1 MGMKMTVTTVD
12 KKEISNSIFEIPSDY
27 EIMTK
32 EEMQK
37 MFKGMGGM

>member
-1 MGMKMTVTTVD
+1 MTVTDVN
-12 KKEISNSIFEIPSDY
+12 KKTISNSIFDIPSDY